1 MRISDWSSD
10 VCSSDLARTLGR
22 SDACCRRRYRLRP
35 APRRRGGLGD
45 PPLFPCAPRARDQ
58 TRRIAGTL
66 ADRAAEQ
73 AMRALIE
80 AERPQDGIVGEEFG
94 VRAGTSGRQ
103 WVLDPIDGTRAF
115 ISGRPIFGTLIA
127 LVVERWPMIGVID
140 QPIARERW
148 TRSEEHTS
156 ELQSLMR
163 I

>member
-1 MRISDWSSD
+1 
-10 VCSSDLARTLGR
+10 
-22 SDACCRRRYRLRP
+22 
-35 APRRRGGLGD
+35 
-45 PPLFPCAPRARDQ
+45 
-58 TRRIAGTL
+58 
-66 ADRAAEQ
+66 
-73 AMRALIE
+73 MRALIE

-148 TRSEEHTS
+148 TGAVGRATKIGRASCRERVCQYVSISGVAGT
-156 ELQSLMR
+156 LKKKK
-163 I
+163 

>member
-1 MRISDWSSD
+1 MIRRPPRST
-10 VCSSDLARTLGR
+10 RT
-22 SDACCRRRYRLRP
+22 DT
-35 APRRRGGLGD
+35 
-45 PPLFPCAPRARDQ
+45 LFPY
-58 TRRIAGTL
+58 TTL
-66 ADRAAEQ
+66 CRS
-73 AMRALIE
+73 E

-148 TRSEEHTS
+148 TGAVGRATTFNGAPATTRACAALGDALLATTS
-156 ELQSLMR
+156 PALFDDGQQIGR
-163 I
+163 AHV